1 MLIIAIL
8 ALLLAATSSYDRSY
22 KTLAEYV
29 KFNRIVFIVFIL
41 ASYLTFNTIELNVLN
56 NGTLIWGG
64 VFKINMLSQVFDCIL
79 LITGAFVSLLTSFIP
94 YNYRKYYDEESMNF
108 IINSKYHTN
117 ISNKLE
123 SNYNKVSF
131 YNYYINKL
139 LSYYDHNNFQNK
151 PKLLIFITKIMNKF
165 INSLPEFKINTP
177 FFVNKDLE
185 DSKIE
190 AKEFNLL
197 LIFTVIGG
205 SLLIS
210 SNNLISLYLSL
221 ELQSFSL
228 YILSSSQIKSFF
240 GTSGGLKYFL
250 LGGLS
255 SGFILLGA
263 SLLYGYTG
271 ALNFD
276 DIFKI
281 YSDTSTNYFIDP
293 CLLILFAGLLFKVSA
308 APFHNWAPDV
318 YNQVPTIST
327 TWLIVIAKI
336 SIFILML
343 ILVHQ
348 IRIALDLNNLSNIQ
362 QLYSVDNHKL
372 FDFYAITTIFDDIN
386 INFKSLF
393 NFSDSFI
400 SGQVQLHKN
409 YEFTEAKVS
418 PFLLPNY
425 SSIGIWT
432 NILTFSAILSL
443 LIGTFVGVTQN
454 SVKRL
459 YSYSTISHVG
469 FLLLALSVN
478 SLSSID
484 AFLFYLIQY
493 TITNLNLFFILIAWG
508 YIYVR
513 YFRESTR
520 EFKAIRLIKVN
531 PISLKDV
538 YFDPT
543 IYDLIESINQELSE
557 FNKENKL
564 YLKNELFKISTIN
577 DYSFTHEL
585 ERHSNI
591 YNNYKEWIYTPVPY
605 IVNFKGMFK
614 SDPMLAFCFAIT
626 LFSLA
631 GIFLEC
637 QSIYL
642 LYIYLL
648 IILYAKIII
657 HLFSF
662 FWWFKRS
669 KSHILTLY
677 MGKFASYLS
686 SFKEVNIFRDLKYY
700 IFLWSKSPVYK
711 YIFNY
716 FNSVVYYN
724 YILIIRNFL
733 PLTVFYSY
741 LNLSIIKMSYF
752 VLVKEKTYMSNSVSG
767 YYSPK
772 SEDFN
777 IASSYQDNLGSYLAG
792 LIEGDGHIYVPSG
805 AGAQITKNV
814 PHIEIAFDIKDK
826 PLFEK
831 IQERLKGGYIVI
843 RKNKRSGRLT
853 IKKKLVLLKLI
864 TLINSHMRTPKI
876 EALHRLI
883 DWFNLSKGTK
893 LVKCDIDKSDIL
905 NNSWLSGFL
914 EADGNFYL
922 NFKINQDLSHNDF
935 KIKDI
940 VYYMR
945 LSQRQNYTRKVNSIV
960 HLSYLEIM
968 DNIAKALNTTVIN
981 IYRDRIKYEEHSYL
995 IRTDKII
1002 SKNKIFSYLNKFP
1015 LFGYKYFAHK
1025 NLESIHILVRNKE
1038 YKLKDGK
1045 LKFIKLYE
1053 RIKYDPN
1060 KDDWNHLDKFY
1071 NI

>member
-8 ALLLAATSSYDRSY
+8 ALLLAATSSYDHSY

-41 ASYLTFNTIELNVLN
+41 ASYLTFNTIELNILN

-64 VFKINMLSQVFDCIL
+64 VFKINMLSQVFDCVL
-79 LITGAFVSLLTSFIP
+79 LITGAFVSLLTCFIP
-94 YNYRKYYDEESMNF
+94 YNYRKYYDQETINF
-108 IINSKYHTN
+108 IVNSKYHTN
-117 ISNKLE
+117 IPNKLE
-123 SNYNKVSF
+123 SNYNKVDF

-139 LSYYDHNNFQNK
+139 LNYYDHNNFQNK

-165 INSLPEFKINTP
+165 INSLPKFKINTPDP

-185 DSKIE
+185 DSRVE

-263 SLLYGYTG
+263 SLIYGYTG

-336 SIFILML
+336 SIFILMV
-343 ILVHQ
+343 ILVHH
-348 IRIALDLNNLSNIQ
+348 IRIALDLNSLSNIQ

-386 INFKSLF
+386 INFKNLF
-393 NFSDSFI
+393 NFYFG
-400 SGQVQLHKN
+400 SGELQLHKK
-409 YEFTEAKVS
+409 YEFF
-418 PFLLPNY
+418 FLLPHY

-443 LIGTFVGVTQN
+443 LIGTFLGVTQN
-454 SVKRL
+454 LVKRL

-478 SLSSID
+478 SLSSLD
-484 AFLFYLIQY
+484 AFLFYLVQY

-508 YIYVR
+508 YIYIR
-513 YFRESTR
+513 YFIESPR
-520 EFKAIRLIKVN
+520 EFKAVRFIKVN

-543 IYDLIESINQELSE
+543 LYDLLESIN
-557 FNKENKL
+557 
-564 YLKNELFKISTIN
+564 
-577 DYSFTHEL
+577 HEL
-585 ERHSNI
+585 GESDKPENSLYFKKGWPSEDFQINAIQDHYFAHEFARHSKI

-605 IVNFKGMFK
+605 IVNFKGMFV
-614 SDPMLAFCFAIT
+614 SDPMLAFCFAVT
-626 LFSLA
+626 LLSLA

-657 HLFSF
+657 HFFYFS
-662 FWWFKRS
+662 WWFKRS
-669 KSHILTLY
+669 KSQILTLY
-677 MGKFASYLS
+677 IVKFANYLS
-686 SFKEVNIFRDLKYY
+686 TFKEINIFRDLRYY
-700 IFLWSKSPVYK
+700 IFLWSKSPVYI
-711 YIFNY
+711 YI
-716 FNSVVYYN
+716 
-724 YILIIRNFL
+724 
-733 PLTVFYSY
+733 
-741 LNLSIIKMSYF
+741 
-752 VLVKEKTYMSNSVSG
+752 
-767 YYSPK
+767 
-772 SEDFN
+772 
-777 IASSYQDNLGSYLAG
+777 
-792 LIEGDGHIYVPSG
+792 
-805 AGAQITKNV
+805 
-814 PHIEIAFDIKDK
+814 
-826 PLFEK
+826 
-831 IQERLKGGYIVI
+831 
-843 RKNKRSGRLT
+843 
-853 IKKKLVLLKLI
+853 
-864 TLINSHMRTPKI
+864 
-876 EALHRLI
+876 
-883 DWFNLSKGTK
+883 
-893 LVKCDIDKSDIL
+893 
-905 NNSWLSGFL
+905 
-914 EADGNFYL
+914 
-922 NFKINQDLSHNDF
+922 
-935 KIKDI
+935 
-940 VYYMR
+940 
-945 LSQRQNYTRKVNSIV
+945 
-960 HLSYLEIM
+960 
-968 DNIAKALNTTVIN
+968 
-981 IYRDRIKYEEHSYL
+981 
-995 IRTDKII
+995 
-1002 SKNKIFSYLNKFP
+1002 
-1015 LFGYKYFAHK
+1015 
-1025 NLESIHILVRNKE
+1025 
-1038 YKLKDGK
+1038 
-1045 LKFIKLYE
+1045 
-1053 RIKYDPN
+1053 
-1060 KDDWNHLDKFY
+1060 
-1071 NI
+1071 